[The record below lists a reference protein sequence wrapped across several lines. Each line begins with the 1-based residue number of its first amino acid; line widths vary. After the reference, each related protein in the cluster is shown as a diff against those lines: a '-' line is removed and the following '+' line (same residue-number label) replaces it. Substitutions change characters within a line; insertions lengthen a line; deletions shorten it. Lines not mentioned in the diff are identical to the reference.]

1 MCMYKIWYCACV
13 CAKLLQ
19 SCLTLCDPVDPK
31 VALQAPLSMGSPRQE
46 CWRGLPFPSPGDL
59 PDLRIESPSLTSHA
73 LAGGFFTTSATSE
86 DHIELYYIS
95 KMDVFS
101 GFAQKFI

>member
-1 MCMYKIWYCACV
+1 MRVKSIQ
-13 CAKLLQ
+13 L
-19 SCLTLCDPVDPK
+19 CLTLCDPVDCSPLGCS
-31 VALQAPLSMGSPRQE
+31 VHGILQARTLEWVTVPSS
-46 CWRGLPFPSPGDL
+46 FPDPS
-59 PDLRIESPSLTSHA
+59 IEPTSLTSPA